1 MYGAALQRFPVHAQ
15 VLPQISTHLACL
27 VCLHLELWYRSLPQ
41 ELQGLTALV
50 TLDLSHNALTELPV
64 HIINTWATSGSLQQL
79 NLSDNQLV
87 QLPEELCRVTSL
99 QELLLHHNDLLLLPS
114 QVSSRTSGGMGF

>member
-1 MYGAALQRFPVHAQ
+1 
-15 VLPQISTHLACL
+15 
-27 VCLHLELWYRSLPQ
+27 LHFGLYYRSLPE

-50 TLDLSHNALTELPV
+50 TLDLSHNALTELPG